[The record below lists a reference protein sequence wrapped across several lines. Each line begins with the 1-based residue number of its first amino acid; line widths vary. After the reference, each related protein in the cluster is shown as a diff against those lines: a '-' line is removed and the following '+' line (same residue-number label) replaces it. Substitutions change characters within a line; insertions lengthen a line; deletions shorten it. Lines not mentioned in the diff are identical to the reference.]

1 MLSYKR
7 AKRLGDNI
15 QREIANLLLFRVS
28 DPRVRGVTVTG
39 VQLSDDLR
47 HAKVYFS
54 VIGEEFDVK
63 IAKAGLESAKG
74 FIKREIGLR
83 MELRYVPEL
92 KFIYDPSIKWS
103 SKVDELIKKIRSE
116 EGEEYGDRH

>member
-7 AKRLGDNI
+7 AKRVGDNI

-28 DPRVRGVTVTG
+28 DPRVKGVTVTG
-39 VQLSDDLR
+39 VHLSDDLR

-54 VIGEEFDVK
+54 VMGEESDVK

-92 KFIYDPSIKWS
+92 TFIYDPSIKWS
-103 SKVDELIKKIRSE
+103 SKVDELIKKIKSE
-116 EGEEYGDRH
+116 EGEEYGE